1 MGLNRF
7 YIISALLFI
16 LSVAV
21 YGQINVK
28 DSLQTILLNDTIT
41 PTARFSS
48 AYNLILANSSPEEA
62 EILGMTIVYPF
73 VKREWKDDESQQLV
87 CLANLQMLVS
97 HCYRLLGEEYYEQE
111 RLFAEKGLDAARQ
124 SGNNAVA
131 AHSCTVRAFREIKL
145 GDIRLCHEYLY
156 EAIGY
161 YDKMEAYVKSSEML
175 YVIASTFFDTKD
187 AEGMLWLLRQMEEYL
202 GKDSSKQSLYQYNV
216 IKHSYFWLL
225 LEEQKKQ
232 VANETVDYQWVDSAM
247 IYIRRN
253 VELADNHL
261 HELNPNWMHG
271 YAYYYVARELNA
283 YYPDQTDTIFSYL
296 EKALDMIER
305 EPISRTN
312 EPNAMKELKAY
323 ISQAY
328 AKAFFRKGKIQESYE
343 AMQEALVLLDELKD
357 YKNLSVS
364 RHEAYEF
371 MVAFYER
378 VNRPGEALKYQKL
391 LQENETRRYEN
402 EKIQVTKDLS
412 VKYETEK
419 KEMRIQALTKEKEIA
434 HRIFWLTIGLL
445 LALLATFLFII
456 LLNRLKRKNVE
467 QQLYETALMAE
478 LHQNELEKV
487 QNMQQQLEQN
497 PVENAIGRIV
507 EMISTS
513 FIDKDNKKA
522 YNERLQKID
531 TRFLEHTY
539 QTSKVKIT
547 NMDMKY
553 IICFLADI
561 DVKDISLLFNIDP
574 ASVRTV
580 RYRIK
585 KKFSQE
591 NVIRVIL

>member
-1 MGLNRF
+1 MGLIRF
-7 YIISALLFI
+7 YTISALLFI
-16 LSVAV
+16 FSVAV

-28 DSLQTILLNDTIT
+28 DSLQTILQNDTIA
-41 PTARFSS
+41 PIARFSS

-97 HCYRLLGEEYYEQE
+97 YCYRLLGEEYYEQE
-111 RLFAEKGLDAARQ
+111 RLFAEKGLDAARR
-124 SGNNAVA
+124 SGNDAVA
-131 AHSCTVRAFREIKL
+131 ANCCTVRAFREIKL

-175 YVIASTFFDTKD
+175 YVIASSFFDTKD
-187 AEGMLWLLRQMEEYL
+187 EGGMLWVLRQMEECL
-202 GKDSSKQSLYQYNV
+202 DKDSSKQSLYQYNV

-232 VANETVDYQWVDSAM
+232 GINGTVDYQWVDSAM

-296 EKALDMIER
+296 EKALNMIER
-305 EPISRTN
+305 ESISRTN

-328 AKAFFRKGKIQESYE
+328 AKALFREGEIQKSYE
-343 AMQEALVLLDELKD
+343 AMQEALILLDELKD

-371 MVAFYER
+371 MVAYYER
-378 VNRPGEALKYQKL
+378 VSRPGEALKYQKL

-419 KEMRIQALTKEKEIA
+419 KEMRIQVLTKEKETA
-434 HRIFWLTIGLL
+434 HRILLLTIGLL
-445 LALLATFLFII
+445 LALFATLLFII
-456 LLNRLKRKNVE
+456 LLNRLKRKNIE

-478 LHQNELEKV
+478 LHQNELERV

-507 EMISTS
+507 EMISAS

-531 TRFLEHTY
+531 TKLLEHAY

-561 DVKDISLLFNIDP
+561 DVKDISLLFNIDL